1 MPAPDRTPP
10 RLRLHLSPTTFA
22 VAARAH
28 IAATRKRRVP
38 AGATLTMT
46 ISEKGGVRLTIARR
60 VTGRR
65 VGTHCVAPT
74 SRNRGRAPCTRYD
87 PGRMLLFSNL
97 VAGPNRRAFS
107 GRIAGRPLAA
117 GRYRMTGKAVDGA
130 LNVSKPQ
137 YLDFAV
143 SSAARSPSGRRSR
156 G

>member
-1 MPAPDRTPP
+1 
-10 RLRLHLSPTTFA
+10 
-22 VAARAH
+22 
-28 IAATRKRRVP
+28 
-38 AGATLTMT
+38 
-46 ISEKGGVRLTIARR
+46 
-60 VTGRR
+60 
-65 VGTHCVAPT
+65 
-74 SRNRGRAPCTRYD
+74 
-87 PGRMLLFSNL
+87 MLLFSNL